1 MSFHIYCAGLVE
13 VLRFS
18 GRGLRTLQER
28 SAASALVTATWPR
41 RPIWHVFKPQGC
53 LVYYTSSYVSFLSIS
68 TQCAPAVLSPAGM
81 DPQPDGAGSLCGA
94 GPYQRGSH
102 AHVLA
107 DDGYT
112 MHLAH
117 AYACHACSWSRHNRL
132 CSSSRGACG
141 EFLAAIPGAGSM
153 LGDDEFVD
161 SLQRSHR
168 PPQGHRST
176 SPWPRKNTTARTNH
190 RKETAA
196 GMHGPS
202 VPACTIS
209 MGCKAGP
216 GDTAQMASGTAKLY
230 AGLACACGGARGT
243 ARVTARARRWRSAQ
257 VSTPCIAGRCPV
269 GAGRCPVGA
278 GQLKVRSAPFERS

>member
-1 MSFHIYCAGLVE
+1 MHVAHACVAARPSIYTRASAHFLSPSKHKILRICCVRCACCGRNELHSLDVFPYLLRRAGGGAEVLWEGSEDLAGTVSSFCAG
-13 VLRFS
+13 
-18 GRGLRTLQER
+18 
-28 SAASALVTATWPR
+28 R

-53 LVYYTSSYVSFLSIS
+53 LVYYTSSYVSSRSIS

-94 GPYQRGSH
+94 GPYRRGSH

-107 DDGYT
+107 DDRYN
-112 MHLAH
+112 MHPAH

-176 SPWPRKNTTARTNH
+176 SPWPRKNTTARTKH
-190 RKETAA
+190 RKNQPPQGNRSWHAR
-196 GMHGPS
+196 S
-202 VPACTIS
+202 FC
-209 MGCKAGP
+209 
-216 GDTAQMASGTAKLY
+216 ASLYDIDGLQGGT
-230 AGLACACGGARGT
+230 R
-243 ARVTARARRWRSAQ
+243 
-257 VSTPCIAGRCPV
+257 
-269 GAGRCPVGA
+269 
-278 GQLKVRSAPFERS
+278 